1 MRIETKKGILEGE
14 WHYLTQWKEQVF
26 PAEGRGKEWSPVSWH
41 SIVYSEEKNPIGHI
55 GFDSFEVLIDAV
67 PRLVIGIGEVV
78 VRPEYQGQGIPALL
92 FNEVHHQAS
101 NHFGTGVFTLFCPSR
116 LVSYYER
123 HGYQRHSGAV
133 YFLQQG
139 EKVLSTFEFMHC
151 GDLTPV
157 GEVVLQS
164 EPW

>member
-1 MRIETKKGILEGE
+1 M
-14 WHYLTQWKEQVF
+14 F
-26 PAEGRGKEWSPVSWH
+26 PKEGRSKEWSPVSWH
-41 SIVYSEEKNPIGHI
+41 SIAYSEANDPIGHI
-55 GFDSFEVLIDAV
+55 GFDRFEVLINAV
-67 PRLVIGIGEVV
+67 PCSVIGIGEVV
-78 VRPEYQGQGIPALL
+78 VRPEYQGQSIPALL

-101 NHFGTGVFTLFCPSR
+101 KHLGAEIFTLFCPPR
-116 LVSYYER
+116 LVSYYGK

-139 EKVLSTFEFMHC
+139 EKVLSTFEFMHH
-151 GDLTPV
+151 GDLAAV

>member
-1 MRIETKKGILEGE
+1 MRVETQKGILASE
-14 WHYLTQWKEQVF
+14 WHYLTQWKERVF
-26 PAEGRGKEWSPVSWH
+26 PEEGRSKEWSPVSWH
-41 SIVYSEEKNPIGHI
+41 SIAYSEANDPIGHI
-55 GFDSFEVLIDAV
+55 GFDRFEVLIDAE
-67 PRLVIGIGEVV
+67 PRFVIGIGGVV
-78 VRPEYQGQGIPALL
+78 VRPEHQGQGIPALL

-101 NHFGTGVFTLFCPSR
+101 KRLGADVFTLFCPSR
-116 LVSYYER
+116 LVSYYAKQ
-123 HGYQRHSGAV
+123 GYQRHRGGV

-151 GDLTPV
+151 GELTAD